1 MTKLAEEIRDL
12 DRRILYISLIA
23 IIIIGLLL
31 NLTELQINSALAIYL
46 IILIALSNI
55 AYLYTKG

>member
-1 MTKLAEEIRDL
+1 MTNLAEEIRDL